1 MAFPGGKQVRN
12 GREECTGGK
21 GKGKGGRAR
30 VMGAISPCQR
40 ARKDLF
46 KKGTPASA
54 ENRHRGWHGAV
65 CAPVH
70 GCFRENHFFDPDPC
84 HWAGVNCYSA
94 LDAENR
100 TKATAI
106 SRMKTVR
113 MADALLFRL
122 RRARR
127 MVEGQPCTRVI
138 AREKSSGKGGRR
150 SAHQRANSPCQRA
163 RKDLFKKG
171 TPASAENR
179 HRGWHGAV
187 CAPVHGCRRRLRFS
201 TPTHRTGPGST
212 VIQR

>member
-1 MAFPGGKQVRN
+1 MVFPGGKQVRN
-12 GREECTGGK
+12 GREECAVK
-21 GKGKGGRAR
+21 KSAGKGGRAR

-40 ARKDLF
+40 ARKALF

-54 ENRHRGWHGAV
+54 RNRHRGWHGAV

-122 RRARR
+122 RRAGR

-138 AREKSSGKGGRR
+138 ACSLYGLKVFLRGGGDSEVLLIKDKNFLNLYAVRKKS
-150 SAHQRANSPCQRA
+150 
-163 RKDLFKKG
+163 
-171 TPASAENR
+171 
-179 HRGWHGAV
+179 
-187 CAPVHGCRRRLRFS
+187 
-201 TPTHRTGPGST
+201 
-212 VIQR
+212 